1 MLQGPKY
8 LVLKPILTEKPG
20 SGGNHLFNGSSDMQ
34 VVIRLGFLSQIQQN
48 YDVHTKDAIDTN
60 DEKSYKSVDIWR

>member
-20 SGGNHLFNGSSDMQ
+20 SGGKSSLQWFLRYASRDP
-34 VVIRLGFLSQIQQN
+34 VGFPIP
-48 YDVHTKDAIDTN
+48 DTT
-60 DEKSYKSVDIWR
+60 EL